1 MNDQAHLRH
10 PAADRLENS
19 VEWHHDKIKV
29 FRRFAEPQLQGQESA
44 GHGPRH
50 RDFFPQD
57 FFPGPAPFCDQHWT
71 VTVAHAG
78 AAREQRVLAGHMRI
92 GMDADGG
99 DVQFAAQ
106 GTLVQSLDV
115 LQDVLET
122 IAPHRDQVLRQRVK
136 HERIVRVGRMAK
148 RERLLI
154 HAFILQ
160 FRARLSNKIRVL
172 Q

>member
-1 MNDQAHLRH
+1 
-10 PAADRLENS
+10 
-19 VEWHHDKIKV
+19 
-29 FRRFAEPQLQGQESA
+29 
-44 GHGPRH
+44 
-50 RDFFPQD
+50 
-57 FFPGPAPFCDQHWT
+57 
-71 VTVAHAG
+71 
-78 AAREQRVLAGHMRI
+78 MRI

-122 IAPHRDQVLRQRVK
+122 IALHRDQVLRQRVK